1 MSAAAVGLPP
11 IVASVDDDGTERITV
26 FGTGTSA
33 ICGAFKP
40 PGHTHWRLYV
50 GRVTAIGVST
60 PACTPATACM
70 IACPASPT
78 RPMNTQRGC
87 TARRIGAA
95 RAHTCATLFRANR
108 SRRPQPLCRK

>member
-33 ICGAFKP
+33 ICGAFEP

-95 RAHTCATLFRANR
+95 RARTCATLFPR
-108 SRRPQPLCRK
+108 